1 MLASTLLVT
10 LRGPLKTIDMELP
23 GDIAVGELLPLLL
36 EICGS
41 LQNDPQALP
50 QAGAR
55 LQVAGAY
62 TPLPLE
68 RTLIDAG
75 VCNGTVL
82 VLQWARDTEQR
93 NATEGRKTPPYGFA
107 PTWARPGVDTSG
119 IGVTWEPLV

>member
-23 GDIAVGELLPLLL
+23 GDIAIGELLPLLL
-36 EICGS
+36 EICGEE
-41 LQNDPQALP
+41 QNGPQALS
-50 QAGAR
+50 QANAR
-55 LQVAGAY
+55 LQVAGTY

-82 VLQWARDTEQR
+82 VLQS
-93 NATEGRKTPPYGFA
+93 YGLW
-107 PTWARPGVDTSG
+107 TTSVRPLLSG
-119 IGVTWEPLV
+119 